1 MVGALHWFP
10 KRFSPGDMDASGGD
24 QLLGKTE
31 LSRLDVLIRETAQNS
46 WDARLPTSR
55 PLFGVSLRRTDLE
68 YRHDLASLLSE
79 GRSTQLWSRLN
90 QPNFRVLEVSDRGT
104 HGLDGPSDL
113 SPAPGNSSARFQDLI
128 LKFGVSHNDGQT
140 GGTYGFGKTA
150 AFAYSGVGTIIYW
163 TRCRNHSGNLE
174 DRFIVSSFGQ
184 SYQQNGVQY
193 TGRHWWGT
201 KDGSQDSVLPLV
213 GVAAAQLGDRFF
225 KRGFANGETGTSLL
239 ILDPLVTD
247 DNVTAEDESVE
258 MDRFESSPA
267 DVESEF
273 GRRARRA
280 IRSNLWPKLI
290 PELGTTHC
298 PMELHLEVN
307 DNEIALGS
315 QDTGALGYWGAGLTA
330 IRQHRSGETAAVHSP
345 AGLPVK
351 VIDVARYKKVIG
363 HLALVKRVTA
373 LEQPVKN
380 DDLDPSQ
387 PGSELSRIALMR
399 GKAELVV
406 TTVDW
411 VDRLPLAGLDWLAVY
426 KSADEFDDAYAQA
439 EPPAHDNWV
448 SDGSSNESAR
458 IVKHTKNRVKRFV
471 TEEFYPERDGADAA
485 PQELTITAGM
495 LARRLGAML
504 PSEIQSPD
512 QVGSRETIKRQDL
525 STGNPKKWSV
535 EAEPPRLLGTDTDG
549 HQRQEV
555 AFKVSGQSGLG
566 RVKLAVSLIGED
578 GLHEP
583 VSEEVLDIVWIGNTR
598 YRGQTTLL
606 RAGTRAAVQFSG
618 APRRAMRVELTVGG
632 IDGDS

>member
-1 MVGALHWFP
+1 M
-10 KRFSPGDMDASGGD
+10 
-24 QLLGKTE
+24 
-31 LSRLDVLIRETAQNS
+31 
-46 WDARLPTSR
+46 
-55 PLFGVSLRRTDLE
+55 
-68 YRHDLASLLSE
+68 
-79 GRSTQLWSRLN
+79 N